1 MRLSDEGNETVT
13 NCNALK
19 FPAADGRLQH
29 RIVGD
34 SFEKIINSDSKW
46 LRKKK

>member
-19 FPAADGRLQH
+19 FPAADGRPQH
-29 RIVGD
+29 RI
-34 SFEKIINSDSKW
+34 EKKV
-46 LRKKK
+46 LKTHK